1 MTNGELIYLFGV
13 LVAFCAFAVTLA
25 IVTHNQHLP
34 PVGGDAAQKPKVVP
48 VKH

>member
-13 LVAFCAFAVTLA
+13 LVAFFAFAVTLA

-34 PVGGDAAQKPKVVP
+34 PAGGDMAHKSKVVP
-48 VKH
+48 LKP